1 MKISYQDFEKEF
13 SDSMVELEEA
23 FQKRNYLKTI
33 SYLRFL
39 TRSYYIINYKMADDR
54 LEEITQQIS
63 FDFLGETTISN
74 SNPDTVVFYDG
85 FGQIDRVTERNCVN
99 ALDKLDYKVVWVVH
113 INAPELE
120 EIQQYCEG
128 KENVS
133 LRIVPKSPVME
144 RMRFFQTIIKE
155 IAPKHLFFL
164 TKPWDICGI
173 GVFSTIKGDV
183 TRYLLD
189 ATDHA
194 FWLGKCAVDY
204 IIGGR
209 DWGYN
214 VAKQLRGIRPE
225 RYLFLPC
232 YPTSRTQYPYEG
244 MPFDEEKYGF
254 IFSGG
259 AAYKIEGDTA
269 YQEMVEHI
277 LTNHPEIKFVFAS
290 NGTNSILEYLTEK
303 YPDQFFHIDE
313 RRDLDE
319 VLKHAK
325 LYLGTHP
332 ITGGLM
338 VQYPIVNH
346 CVPLCLVDEP
356 GSIMMDPR
364 SFLLQP
370 EKVNFV
376 YKSKEA
382 LLAELDRFLDDE
394 QYLEQART
402 KLDGLVISEEE
413 FTEQMQRLLTEHRTK
428 FKGKEMSINLD
439 QFLATYKRRADYKMF
454 CNIIYN
460 SHNDWIKRK
469 YPEIIEEMDAKK
481 RDGTL

>member
-1 MKISYQDFEKEF
+1 MEFLYQNFEKEF
-13 SDSMVELEEA
+13 SDSMIELEKA
-23 FQKRNYLKTI
+23 FQERDHLKTL

-39 TRSYYIINYKMADDR
+39 TRSYYVLNYKMADDR

-63 FDFLGETTISN
+63 LDLLGETMITN
-74 SNPDTVVFYDG
+74 SKQNTVVFYDYAG
-85 FGQIDRVTERNCVN
+85 RFYRGLNRIYIDS
-99 ALDKLDYKVVWVVH
+99 LDQLNYRVVWIIH
-113 INAPELE
+113 FKAPQLE
-120 EIQQYCEG
+120 EIRRYCEG
-128 KENVS
+128 KKYVT
-133 LRIVPKSPVME
+133 LRIIPKSPVLE
-144 RMRFFQTIIKE
+144 RMRHFQTIIKE
-155 IAPKHLFFL
+155 TAPRHLLFYSY
-164 TKPWDICGI
+164 PWDVSGV
-173 GVFSTIKGDV
+173 GVFSTVKGDV
-183 TRYLLD
+183 TRYLID
-189 ATDHA
+189 ITDHA

-209 DWGYN
+209 DCGYN

-232 YPTSRTQYPYEG
+232 YPSGRVEYSYEG
-244 MPFDEEKYGF
+244 MPFDEEKNEF

-259 AAYKIEGDTA
+259 APYKIEGDTA
-269 YQEMVEHI
+269 YQEMVEYI
-277 LTNHPEIKFVFAS
+277 LTNHPEIKFVFAG
-290 NGTNSILEYLTEK
+290 NGTNPILEHLKAK

-325 LYLGTHP
+325 LYLGTYP

-338 VQYPIVNH
+338 VQYPVVNH
-346 CVPLCLVDEP
+346 CVPLCLVEEP

-370 EKVNFV
+370 EKVDFV
-376 YKSKEA
+376 YESKET
-382 LLAELDRFLDDE
+382 LLAELDRFLNDE
-394 QYLEQART
+394 QYLERARS

-413 FTEQMQRLLTEHRTK
+413 FTQQLQRLLTEHRTK
-428 FKGKEMSINLD
+428 FTGKDMSINLD
-439 QFLATYKRRADYKMF
+439 RFLATYRKRADYKMF
-454 CNIIYN
+454 CDLIYK

-469 YPEIIEEMDAKK
+469 YPEIIKEMDAKK